1 MRSGVSFPSYAAD
14 PTYAMVTGT
23 ADASYPVSNLADLY
37 NIRTVFKAG
46 GTGAIAF
53 TFIFPANRTIQMIGL
68 LHHNAPAA
76 ATVRY
81 RLFSDNN
88 PDPVGN
94 SAHQIL
100 DSGALT
106 LQTNSL
112 YPQCFPYR
120 MSAATAVRSGR
131 VDLSSNTVAWVVGGL
146 ELAGWWEWT
155 DVQYSRE
162 FGLTPNDTVVAQPM
176 GVDHAMSQF
185 SPRTVKGSRA
195 LTDQAENLSTAMD
208 FQLATKTSKPFVWA
222 WDAADATT
230 FARECFLVR
239 NASLGPPVQNDYPS
253 GSQTFEFVEHLR

>member
-1 MRSGVSFPSYAAD
+1 MKSGVSYPSYAAD

-23 ADASYPVSNLADLY
+23 ADASYPVANLTDLY

-46 GTGAIAF
+46 ASGAIAF

-68 LHHNAPAA
+68 LHHNGPAA

-94 SAHQIL
+94 PTHQIL

-106 LQTNSL
+106 LQTSAL
-112 YPQCFPYR
+112 FPQCFPYR

-131 VDLSSNTVAWVVGGL
+131 VDLSANALPWIIGAM

-155 DVQYSRE
+155 DVSVPRE
-162 FGLTPNDTVVAQPM
+162 LGLRNHDSVVAQPF

-185 SPRTVKGSRA
+185 APRSLVGTRD
-195 LTDQAENLSTAMD
+195 LTDQSENLTTALD
-208 FQLATKTSKPFVWA
+208 FQLATKTSKPFLWV
-222 WDAADATT
+222 WDASDPAT
-230 FARECFLVR
+230 FARECFLAR
-239 NASLGPPVQNDYPS
+239 NAAINPPVQNAFPS
-253 GSQTFEFVEHLR
+253 GRQSVSLVEHLR